1 MYLFLQ
7 DPIIRIIVGLI
18 VFALGC
24 SFAYKGWNACVLG
37 RFYYWS
43 GFLPVTI
50 ISPWLVH
57 LPPGKRSLVKKK
69 EGMLAHIV
77 LGPAFFL
84 CAVLFL
90 CAGADMLGWPGT
102 NTLNLVLNGG
112 DRNKPTAVSFNSD
125 TGRYSFPILVK
136 SGGKLY
142 KQLFETQISEDK
154 DVLGRPLT
162 KMIPTQE
169 RNIDG
174 AMVKHANGK

>member
-1 MYLFLQ
+1 
-7 DPIIRIIVGLI
+7 
-18 VFALGC
+18 
-24 SFAYKGWNACVLG
+24 
-37 RFYYWS
+37 
-43 GFLPVTI
+43 
-50 ISPWLVH
+50 
-57 LPPGKRSLVKKK
+57 
-69 EGMLAHIV
+69 
-77 LGPAFFL
+77 
-84 CAVLFL
+84 
-90 CAGADMLGWPGT
+90 MLGWPGT

-174 AMVKHANGK
+174 AMVKHSAGK